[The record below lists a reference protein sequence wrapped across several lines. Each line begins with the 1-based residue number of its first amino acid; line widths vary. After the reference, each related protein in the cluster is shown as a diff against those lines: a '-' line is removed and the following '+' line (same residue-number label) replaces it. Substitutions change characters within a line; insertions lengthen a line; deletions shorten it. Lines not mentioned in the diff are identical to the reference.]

1 MKKSTRPS
9 ARTIPTHLRSNFE
22 RIVTETYRRA
32 FNDMMYAAAALHPEG
47 SAERTVSEFLVL
59 MGARQRCS
67 ARERQ

>member
-1 MKKSTRPS
+1 MKSARPS
-9 ARTIPTHLRSNFE
+9 ARTIPPHLRSNLQ

-32 FNDMMYAAAALHPEG
+32 LNDLMYAAAALHPEG
-47 SAERTVSEFLVL
+47 NAERTVSEFLAL